1 MRELRTTFVKTL
13 MELAEKD
20 NRIILLNDDTG
31 FHLFEE
37 FEKKFPK
44 QYINAGICEQTI
56 AGIAAGLAL
65 SGKKPYIYGII
76 PFVTMRCYEQ
86 VRNDICYHN
95 ADVKIIGVGGWQYY
109 KFLGPTHNVEN
120 DEDVK
125 IIEILPNMKVYTP
138 KTPEETKKVILET
151 YKTTNPAYIRL

>member
-1 MRELRTTFVKTL
+1 MKELRTTFVKTL
-13 MELAEKD
+13 MELAAKD
-20 NRIILLNDDTG
+20 SRVLLLNDDTG

-109 KFLGPTHNVEN
+109 KFLGFTHNVEN
-120 DEDVK
+120 DEDIK
-125 IIEILPNMKVYTP
+125 IMKILPNMKVYTP
-138 KTPEETKKVILET
+138 KTAEETKKVILET
-151 YKTTNPAYIRL
+151 YKTTNPTYIRL